1 MANKTLFA
9 QKNGSKLPEANVRN
23 EASGTAYGFSSEH
36 ALAQLSVT
44 GCFNGV
50 FYAEAEDMLKKVITL
65 TNTVSPD
72 FIART
77 AVYSRKYGY
86 MKDMP
91 ALLCSVLA
99 AKNVGLLATIFNT
112 VIDNGKMLRNFVQ
125 IVRSGTTGRKSLGT
139 APRRLVR
146 NWIQQ
151 RTDEDLFKVSVGNDP
166 SLADIIKMVHP
177 DPVDKRREALFGYLI
192 RRPYD
197 KALLPHVVTAF
208 EDYKA
213 GKTDTMPDIP
223 FQFLTS
229 LDLSEAEWKRI
240 ALHAPWQMTRMNL
253 NTFLRHGVFNEKSLT
268 SVIAERLRNRNE
280 IRKAKVFP
288 YQLMTAYRMCS
299 REIPVSVRN
308 ALQDALE
315 IAVENVPELNG
326 KVYVCL
332 DVSGSMHSTVTGFR
346 KGATSTVQCIEVAAL
361 VAAAVLRKNIDA
373 EVIPFSDDVIK
384 TTLNPRDTVMTNAKL
399 LSSLPSG
406 GTCCSAPLKWLN
418 KRNAAGEMIIMLS
431 DNQSWIETV
440 GNPHKKHTATMEE
453 WSKFKMRN
461 RNAKMVC
468 IDLQPYAHSQA
479 QEREDIMNIGGF
491 SDQVFDIIALFSK
504 GELSGAHWVNKINSI
519 TL

>member
-9 QKNGSKLPEANVRN
+9 QRNRIKLPFANVRN
-23 EASGTAYGFSSEH
+23 EASGTAYKFSSEH

-50 FYAEAEDMLKKVITL
+50 FYAEACDMLKKVITL
-65 TNTVSPD
+65 TNDVSPE
-72 FIART
+72 FLART

-99 AKNVGLLATIFNT
+99 ARDVGLLATVFDT

-146 NWIQQ
+146 NWIQK
-151 RTDEDLFKVSVGNDP
+151 RSDEDLFKASVGNDP
-166 SLADIIKMVHP
+166 SFADIIKMVHP
-177 DPVDKRREALFGYLI
+177 DPTVTKREALFGYLI
-192 RRPYD
+192 GRPYN
-197 KALLPHVVTAF
+197 KELLPDVVTAF

-213 GKTDTMPDIP
+213 GKTDTVPDIP

-229 LDLSEAEWKRI
+229 LNLSEAAWKRI
-240 ALHAPWQMTRMNL
+240 ASHAPWQMTRMNL
-253 NTFLRHGVFNEKSLT
+253 NTFLRHGVFNDKNLT

-299 REIPVSVRN
+299 GEIPIGIRE

-332 DVSGSMHSTVTGFR
+332 DVSGSMRSPVTGCR

-384 TTLNPRDTVMTNAKL
+384 TSLNPRDTVMTNAKI

-418 KRNAAGEMIIMLS
+418 KRNAAGEMVIMLS
-431 DNQSWIETV
+431 DNQSWVETI
-440 GNPHKKHTATMEE
+440 GIPQKKHTATMEQ

-468 IDLQPYAHSQA
+468 VDLQPYANSQA
-479 QEREDIMNIGGF
+479 QERDDIMNIGGF
-491 SDQVFDIIALFSK
+491 SDQVFDIISLFSK
-504 GELSGAHWVNKINSI
+504 GELSGEHWVNKINTV